1 MTKKPKT
8 QTEIVN
14 AMVGVAFGKG
24 FFGNYISLV
33 TPKRSYKVKADG
45 LDIIAKKIWPYI
57 PKFSENYE
65 VAGEFTSEDGS
76 SLKVSMEYANS
87 AERYSILYKLLF
99 DKEVLVKTK

>member
-1 MTKKPKT
+1 
-8 QTEIVN
+8 
-14 AMVGVAFGKG
+14 MVGVAFGKG

-57 PKFSENYE
+57 PRLSERYE

-76 SLKVSMEYANS
+76 SLKVNLEYKNG
-87 AERYSILYKLLF
+87 AERYAEIYKKHLGKDVSIQ
-99 DKEVLVKTK
+99 VKV